1 LGLPAQVA
9 FVVLFIAPLGL
20 AMGIPF
26 QGGLRRT
33 GQGALPAPPFY
44 WGLNGIM
51 SVIGS
56 VTTVFVA
63 IAFGFQ
69 FAMLAGSACYIVAAA
84 ASRRAFMDPVNS

>member
-1 LGLPAQVA
+1 M
-9 FVVLFIAPLGL
+9 LFIAPLGL

-56 VTTVFVA
+56 ATTVFVA